1 VFWIVCF
8 LEYLLLFA
16 GILMFVYGKFCSGI
30 WSFNDSSRILKR
42 IYIGLRYEN
51 GLLVGVLCVRSYIG
65 GLVLT

>member
-1 VFWIVCF
+1 
-8 LEYLLLFA
+8 
-16 GILMFVYGKFCSGI
+16 MFVYGKFCFGI

-65 GLVLT
+65 RFGFNLMKDGQDF